1 MLSTQPCLTMREAGL
16 RVQPNLNRYT
26 VAGIVQTFQRE
37 NRTERLPVGGGRE
50 RLLSPEQETEI
61 VNMVLQNNAITL
73 RQLRRN
79 IIENNYVFQN
89 VPSVSISTVDR
100 VLRKHQLRM
109 KQIYRV
115 PFSRNSDR
123 VKELRHNYVQRILDM
138 EVAAQ
143 EHKLIFIDEA
153 GLNLA
158 KHRRRGR
165 NYIGQRAI
173 IEEPGQRGGN
183 ITMCAAIGING
194 VIHQHANLGPYTVI
208 LHSS

>member
-1 MLSTQPCLTMREAGL
+1 M
-16 RVQPNLNRYT
+16 
-26 VAGIVQTFQRE
+26 
-37 NRTERLPVGGGRE
+37 PVGGGRE

-79 IIENNYVFQN
+79 IIENNDVFQN

-123 VKELRHNYVQRILDM
+123 VKELRHNYVQVL
-138 EVAAQ
+138 
-143 EHKLIFIDEA
+143 
-153 GLNLA
+153 
-158 KHRRRGR
+158 
-165 NYIGQRAI
+165 
-173 IEEPGQRGGN
+173 
-183 ITMCAAIGING
+183 
-194 VIHQHANLGPYTVI
+194 YTCND
-208 LHSS
+208 

>member
-1 MLSTQPCLTMREAGL
+1 M
-16 RVQPNLNRYT
+16 
-26 VAGIVQTFQRE
+26 
-37 NRTERLPVGGGRE
+37 PVGGGRE

-79 IIENNYVFQN
+79 IIENNDVFQN

-123 VKELRHNYVQRILDM
+123 VKELRHNYVQVSAVHM
-138 EVAAQ
+138 
-143 EHKLIFIDEA
+143 
-153 GLNLA
+153 
-158 KHRRRGR
+158 
-165 NYIGQRAI
+165 
-173 IEEPGQRGGN
+173 
-183 ITMCAAIGING
+183 
-194 VIHQHANLGPYTVI
+194 
-208 LHSS
+208 